1 MNILITG
8 ATSGI
13 GEQLVRD
20 YAAEGHQLWACGRNA
35 EKLAALA
42 PEVIQAANIK
52 TLCFDVSDYQA
63 CREQLATVPPMDI
76 VILSAGVCEYID
88 DAQHFSAELVERV
101 LGVNFFGMIYCAQVL
116 LPGLKAGSKLVFID
130 SMSRLLPF
138 SRAQAYGASKAA
150 IHYFATS
157 LAVDLKASGIDVV
170 TVSPGFVKTPM
181 TDANDFEMPMRI
193 SVEQASA
200 SLRQQLAAGRRH
212 IYFPRLFGWILRLL
226 HMLPSALQGYIA
238 RKLKGHQ

>member
-8 ATSGI
+8 ATSGL
-13 GEQLVRD
+13 GEQLVKD
-20 YAAEGHQLWACGRNA
+20 YAAAGHQLWACGRNA
-35 EKLAALA
+35 SKLAELA
-42 PEVIQAANIK
+42 TDNVKI
-52 TLCFDVSDYQA
+52 LCFDVSDYQS
-63 CREQLATVPPMDI
+63 CQKYLSSMPPLDM

-101 LGVNFFGMIYCAQVL
+101 MAVNFFGMMYCAQVL
-116 LPGLKAGSKLVFID
+116 LPQLNTGSKLVFID

-150 IHYFATS
+150 IHYFASS
-157 LAVDLKASGIDVV
+157 LAVDLKTSGIDVV

-181 TDANDFEMPMRI
+181 TDANDFAMPMRI

-200 SLRQQLAAGRRH
+200 SLRQQLAAGHQH

-226 HMLPSALQGYIA
+226 HLLPSSVQGYLA
-238 RKLKGHQ
+238 HKLKGN

>member
-20 YAAEGHQLWACGRNA
+20 YAAAGHQLWACGRNPQ
-35 EKLAALA
+35 KLAALA
-42 PEVIQAANIK
+42 VADNVQA
-52 TLCFDVSDYQA
+52 LCFDVSDYQA
-63 CREQLATVPPMDI
+63 CREQLETLQALDM

-88 DAQHFSAELVERV
+88 DAQHFSAEQVERV
-101 LGVNFFGMIYCAQVL
+101 LAVNFFGMIYCAQVL
-116 LPGLKAGSKLVFID
+116 LPGLKTGSKLVFID

-150 IHYFATS
+150 IHYFANS
-157 LAVDLKASGIDVV
+157 LAVDLKTSGIEVV

-181 TDANDFEMPMRI
+181 TDANDFAMPMRI
-193 SVEQASA
+193 SVAEASA
-200 SLRQQLAAGRRH
+200 SLRRQLAAGRRH
-212 IYFPRLFGWILRLL
+212 IYFPRVFGWILRLL
-226 HMLPSALQGYIA
+226 HMLPSAVQRHLS
-238 RKLKGHQ
+238 RKLKGNQQ

>member
-20 YAAEGHQLWACGRNA
+20 YAAAGHQLWACGRNA
-35 EKLAALA
+35 SKLATLA
-42 PEVIQAANIK
+42 ADNIK
-52 TLCFDVSDYQA
+52 TLCFDVSDYSSCQ
-63 CREQLATVPPMDI
+63 QHFTQVPALDL
-76 VILSAGVCEYID
+76 VILSAGTCEYID

-101 LGVNFFGMIYCAQVL
+101 MAVNFFGMMYCAQVL
-116 LPGLKAGSKLVFID
+116 LPQLNAGSKLVFID

-157 LAVDLKASGIDVV
+157 LAVDLHASGIEVV

-181 TDANDFEMPMRI
+181 TDANDFAMPMRI
-193 SVEQASA
+193 SVTQASA
-200 SLRQQLAAGRRH
+200 SLRQQLAAGQRH

-226 HMLPSALQGYIA
+226 HLLPAVMQSAIA
-238 RKLKGHQ
+238 RKLNGHQ

>member
-8 ATSGI
+8 ATSGL
-13 GEQLVRD
+13 GEQLVKD
-20 YAAEGHQLWACGRNA
+20 YAAVGHQLWACGRNTS
-35 EKLAALA
+35 KLAMLA
-42 PEVIQAANIK
+42 ADNIK
-52 TLCFDVSDYQA
+52 TLSFDVSNYQS
-63 CREQLATVPPMDI
+63 CQQHLATLPPLDM
-76 VILSAGVCEYID
+76 VILSAGVCEYVD
-88 DAQHFSAELVERV
+88 DAQHFSADLVERV
-101 LGVNFFGMIYCAQVL
+101 IAVNFFGMMYCAQVL
-116 LPGLKAGSKLVFID
+116 LPQLKAGSKLVFID

-181 TDANDFEMPMRI
+181 TDANDFAMPMRI
-193 SVEQASA
+193 SVAQASA

-212 IYFPRLFGWILRLL
+212 IYFPRLFGWVLRLL
-226 HMLPSALQGYIA
+226 HLLPPAVQAAIA
-238 RKLKGHQ
+238 RKLKGNQ